1 MCKYRYGLICLVLVL
16 SQTLIFQKCTPE
28 TATLIGYLGLH
39 KSRSGCEFLV
49 ASGRQQNDEYVLN
62 EGSLQQVDFQNCS
75 VLRPPKMEVVLSLL
89 PILLEAELQLDLR
102 PETKKKGII
111 HPVFALQ
118 YLS

>member
-1 MCKYRYGLICLVLVL
+1 
-16 SQTLIFQKCTPE
+16 
-28 TATLIGYLGLH
+28 
-39 KSRSGCEFLV
+39 
-49 ASGRQQNDEYVLN
+49 
-62 EGSLQQVDFQNCS
+62 
-75 VLRPPKMEVVLSLL
+75 MEVVLSLL